1 MQVTGVVDD
10 EPHGSRHAVRLSVV
24 LVSMAHNLFVL
35 VGVLVSIDSLEPVC
49 QSFHDL
55 CDVVVIKREVFE
67 VFDVA
72 TFVKEWL
79 IDEVP
84 SFLVNAIC
92 LALDEVSISCALS
105 EWMIPLILRV
115 VWIGFLQS
123 FQDIQ
128 YSVIRVWII
137 LLQNN
142 LGNSCSQ

>member
-1 MQVTGVVDD
+1 
-10 EPHGSRHAVRLSVV
+10 
-24 LVSMAHNLFVL
+24 
-35 VGVLVSIDSLEPVC
+35 
-49 QSFHDL
+49 
-55 CDVVVIKREVFE
+55 VVIKREVFE

-92 LALDEVSISCALS
+92 LALDEVGISCALS